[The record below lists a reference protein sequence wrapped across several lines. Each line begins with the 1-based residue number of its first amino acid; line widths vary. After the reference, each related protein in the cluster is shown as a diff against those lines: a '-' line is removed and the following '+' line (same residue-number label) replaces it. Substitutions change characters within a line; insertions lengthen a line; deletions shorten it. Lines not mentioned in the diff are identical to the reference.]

1 MEGIAN
7 LKKTFTFS
15 HRNNGQAIPSKL
27 DPECIVK
34 EGFLVKSPPQEHV
47 IRKVA
52 RWHLRYLVL
61 YDTKS
66 RVDIDQIIEREV
78 FIFYYKDDKSKEAG
92 EKPLGKISL
101 INANVVPRRGNLH
114 NYKYAI
120 DIYTVNR
127 VWHLCAMQQP
137 VIESWFTEIK
147 SRSISSIPK
156 VFTKDISPFKVAAM
170 FFEPRKMLDISFKDK
185 QDSEDW
191 RRLSLPQQNLPR
203 ISVLHSDSLSPELR
217 HSFYAQNT
225 SNNDIEDS
233 AKNTSKTM
241 FNHVEDFDTDEGIIR
256 TISDCSTCSTCTFS
270 SVSSITTPSIPE
282 NKETTEYDKIFGPFS
297 SAFQG
302 PKLESNNLWKSRS
315 QGNLLSPMEI
325 PKSYSQS
332 KIHHSANFPT

>member
-1 MEGIAN
+1 MKNA
-7 LKKTFTFS
+7 

-101 INANVVPRRGNLH
+101 INANVVPHRGNLH

-120 DIYTVNR
+120 DIYTDNR

-147 SRSISSIPK
+147 SRSISNFPK

-170 FFEPRKMLDISFKDK
+170 FFEPRTVMDNSFKDK
-185 QDSEDW
+185 QDSEDC
-191 RRLSLPQQNLPR
+191 RRSSLPQQNLPR

-282 NKETTEYDKIFGPFS
+282 NKETTEYDEIFGPFS

-332 KIHHSANFPT
+332 KTHHSANFPT

>member
-1 MEGIAN
+1 MKNAY
-7 LKKTFTFS
+7 
-15 HRNNGQAIPSKL
+15 RNNGQAVPSKL
-27 DPECIVK
+27 YPECIIK

-61 YDTKS
+61 YDTQS

-101 INANVVPRRGNLH
+101 INANVVPHRGNLH

-120 DIYTVNR
+120 DIYTDNR

-147 SRSISSIPK
+147 SRSISNFPK
-156 VFTKDISPFKVAAM
+156 VLTKDISPFMVAAM
-170 FFEPRKMLDISFKDK
+170 FFEPCKVLDNSFKDK
-185 QDSEDW
+185 QDSEEC
-191 RRLSLPQQNLPR
+191 RRLSLPQKNLPR
-203 ISVLHSDSLSPELR
+203 ISVVHSDSLSPELR
-217 HSFYAQNT
+217 HSFPQNAPY
-225 SNNDIEDS
+225 SDIEE
-233 AKNTSKTM
+233 TTP
-241 FNHVEDFDTDEGIIR
+241 NHVEDFDTDEGIIR

-270 SVSSITTPSIPE
+270 SASSITTSSIPT
-282 NKETTEYDKIFGPFS
+282 NRETTEYDEIFGPFS

-315 QGNLLSPMEI
+315 QGNLLSPTEI

-332 KIHHSANFPT
+332 KNHHSANFPT